1 MSFQCCLK
9 FGINI
14 TDRVMRI
21 LIILLFISF
30 SSLGQ
35 TFDDIMSIKDLNSFK
50 RIVIENNL
58 QFDAN
63 QSTDDKLVY
72 EDVEG
77 DDGAMFFK
85 VNDTF
90 VFHFRLT
97 YAIGIEKN
105 YTPYAKI
112 YEDVK
117 ARCTFVQITSLALDY
132 ACYECVGSKF
142 EGTLGFATAEG
153 SGIVKQVI
161 IK

>member
-1 MSFQCCLK
+1 MRTL
-9 FGINI
+9 I
-14 TDRVMRI
+14 T
-21 LIILLFISF
+21 LLFISF

-50 RIVIENNL
+50 RIVIENSL
-58 QFDAN
+58 QFDAQ

-77 DDGAMFFK
+77 KDGAMFFK

-90 VFHFRLT
+90 VFHFRKL
-97 YAIGIEKN
+97 YASGTIENN
-105 YTPYAKI
+105 YTPYDKI

-117 ARCTFVQITSLALDY
+117 ARCTFVQITSLALEY

-142 EGTLGFATAEG
+142 KGTLGFATAEG
-153 SGIVKQVI
+153 SGIIKQVI